1 MALITFVNQCHIEHG
16 AIDMLGATLEQLGI
30 KKPLICTDKGLVDL
44 GIVDTIRGRIPND
57 VDVTIYDGTPENPTE
72 AAVTDAVQMFRDND
86 CDGIIAL
93 GGGSS
98 MDLSKGAALLLTHDE
113 PLINY
118 NIATGGAMKIGPC
131 TPMIAIPTTS
141 GTGSEVSRGAVI
153 ITNDGRKLIFGSPH
167 MIAKVS
173 LCDPD
178 LTIGLP
184 PRLTAATGMDAVTHL
199 MEAVMSPNENP
210 PAEAIGLDGLWRAVG
225 QGNLI
230 RATENGDD
238 RDARKEMMI
247 AATEGALAF
256 TKGLGSVHAMSHAV
270 GRIAH
275 LNLHHGTLNAV
286 CLPACLRFNDE
297 VLGEKRDRLR
307 HAMGVPKD
315 KPLDKAVEELNA
327 KLGLPAN
334 LSEMG
339 VTEDMI
345 PGLVEHAMVDPTT
358 MTNARPVNAEQY
370 EALYRDAMGI
380 A

>member
-16 AIDMLGATLEQLGI
+16 AIGMLGDTLKQLGI
-30 KKPLICTDKGLVDL
+30 TRPLICTDKGLVNI
-44 GIVDTIRGRIPND
+44 GVVDTIRARIPND

-72 AAVTDAVQMFRDND
+72 PAVKDAVRMYQENG

-98 MDLSKGAALLLTHDE
+98 MDLAKGAALLLTHDE
-113 PLINY
+113 PLIEY
-118 NIATGGAMKIGPC
+118 NAATGGGAKIGPVA
-131 TPMIAIPTTS
+131 PMIAIPTTS

-153 ITNDGRKLIFGSPH
+153 KTEDGRKLIFSSPN

-173 LCDPD
+173 LCDPE
-178 LTIGLP
+178 LTVGLP
-184 PRLTAATGMDAVTHL
+184 PLLTAATGMDAVTHL
-199 MEAVMSPNENP
+199 MEAVMSPAENP

-230 RATENGDD
+230 RATENGGDSE
-238 RDARKEMMI
+238 ARKQMMI

-256 TKGLGSVHAMSHAV
+256 TKGLGAVHAMSHAA
-270 GRIAH
+270 GRIDH

-286 CLPACLRFNDE
+286 CLPACLRYNHD
-297 VLGEKRDRLR
+297 VLGDKIARMKQVME
-307 HAMGVPKD
+307 VPD
-315 KPLDKAVEELNA
+315 SQSLDQAIEALNA

-339 VTEDMI
+339 ITADMV
-345 PGLVEHAMVDPTT
+345 PGMIEHALVDPTT
-358 MTNARPVNAEQY
+358 RTNAKPVDAAGF
-370 EALYRDAMGI
+370 EALYQDAMG
-380 A
+380 

>member
-16 AIDMLGATLEQLGI
+16 AIGMLGDTLKQLGI
-30 KKPLICTDKGLVDL
+30 TRPLICTDKGLVNI
-44 GIVDTIRGRIPND
+44 GVVDTIRARIPND

-72 AAVTDAVQMFRDND
+72 PAVKDAVRMYQENG

-98 MDLSKGAALLLTHDE
+98 MDLAKGVALLLTHDE
-113 PLINY
+113 PLLEY
-118 NIATGGAMKIGPC
+118 NAATGGGAKIGPVA
-131 TPMIAIPTTS
+131 PMIAIPTTS

-153 ITNDGRKLIFGSPH
+153 KTKDGRKLIFSSPN

-173 LCDPD
+173 LCDPE
-178 LTIGLP
+178 LTVGLP
-184 PRLTAATGMDAVTHL
+184 PLLTAATGMDAVTHL
-199 MEAVMSPNENP
+199 MEAVMSPVENP

-230 RATENGDD
+230 RATENGGD
-238 RDARKEMMI
+238 REARKQMMI

-256 TKGLGSVHAMSHAV
+256 TKGLGAVHAMSHAA
-270 GRIAH
+270 GRIDH

-286 CLPACLRFNDE
+286 CLPACLRYNYD
-297 VLGEKRDRLR
+297 VLGDKIARMKQVME
-307 HAMGVPKD
+307 VPYSQS
-315 KPLDKAVEELNA
+315 LDQAIEALNA

-339 VTEDMI
+339 ITADMV
-345 PGLVEHAMVDPTT
+345 PGMIEHALVDPTT
-358 MTNARPVNAEQY
+358 RTNAKPVDAAGFEN
-370 EALYRDAMGI
+370 LYQDAMG
-380 A
+380 

>member
-1 MALITFVNQCHIEHG
+1 MI
-16 AIDMLGATLEQLGI
+16 GATMQQLGI
-30 KKPLICTDKGLVDL
+30 KRPLICTDKGLVSV
-44 GIVDTIRGRIPND
+44 GIVDTLRGRISND
-57 VDVTIYDGTPENPTE
+57 IDVTIYDGTPENPTE
-72 AAVTDAVQMFRDND
+72 AAVTDAVQMYRDND

-113 PLINY
+113 PLVEY
-118 NIATGGAMKIGPC
+118 NAAIGGAMKIGPVV
-131 TPMIAIPTTS
+131 PLIAVPTTS

-167 MIAKVS
+167 LVPKVA

-178 LTIGLP
+178 LTLGLP
-184 PRLTAATGMDAVTHL
+184 ERMTAATGMDAVTHL
-199 MEAVMSPNENP
+199 MEAVMSPVENP
-210 PAEAIGLDGLWRAVG
+210 PAEAIGLDGLERAVG

-230 RATENGDD
+230 TATRNPGDKA
-238 RDARKEMMI
+238 ARKEMMI
-247 AATEGALAF
+247 AAAEGALAF

-286 CLPACLRFNDE
+286 CLPACLRFNAE
-297 VLGEKRDRLR
+297 VLGVKRDKLR
-307 HAMGVPKD
+307 QAMGLAAD
-315 KPLDKAVEELNA
+315 APLDKAIEALNA
-327 KLGLPAN
+327 DLGLPAN
-334 LSEMG
+334 LSDMG

-345 PGLVEHAMVDPTT
+345 PGLVEHALVDPTT

-380 A
+380 